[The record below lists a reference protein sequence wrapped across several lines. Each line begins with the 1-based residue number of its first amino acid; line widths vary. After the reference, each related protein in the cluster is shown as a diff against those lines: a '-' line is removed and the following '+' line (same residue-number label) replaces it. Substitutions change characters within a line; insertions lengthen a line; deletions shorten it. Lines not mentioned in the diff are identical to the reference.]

1 MIQRG
6 YDGSMPSIGNER
18 LKGGH
23 LALSALFLF
32 LMGVV
37 WRM

>member
-6 YDGSMPSIGNER
+6 YDGSMPSTGQKR

-23 LALSALFLF
+23 LALSALFLL

-37 WRM
+37 WRI